1 MCAVFS
7 PLQLWEKYRKDIS
20 KDILPTLRI
29 QHPGLSLD
37 FSDSIYNRALQLLE
51 DMCLSMSGKSLQ
63 HLGLP
68 SPTRDLPTNQL
79 CAEILHETNYSIE
92 ELVLHISL
100 NEPLLFPH
108 QRAAYNAILHHVE
121 ENKGGIFF
129 LDAQGGTGKTFI
141 LNLLL
146 AKIPQRKQ
154 IALAVA
160 SSGIASTLLRGGRTV
175 HSAFKLPLNLAH
187 GDRPVYDISKGSGQ
201 AKVLKQCTAIIW
213 DKCTMAH
220 KKALEALHHTLQ
232 DLNGNNDLMGGCIVV
247 LTWGFHQ
254 TLPIIPRSTPA
265 DELNACPKASHLWR
279 YVKKFT
285 LTTNMRVH
293 LTGVASAGIFS
304 KQLMMF
310 GDGKA
315 PQDPNTGL
323 IQFPCNFC
331 NIVCSVDE
339 LKADVFPDI
348 HHN

>member
-1 MCAVFS
+1 
-7 PLQLWEKYRKDIS
+7 
-20 KDILPTLRI
+20 
-29 QHPGLSLD
+29 
-37 FSDSIYNRALQLLE
+37 
-51 DMCLSMSGKSLQ
+51 MSGKSLQ

-79 CAEILHETNYSIE
+79 CAEILRETNYSIE
-92 ELVLHISL
+92 ELMLHVSL
-100 NEPLLFPH
+100 NEPLLVPD
-108 QRAAYNAILHHVE
+108 QRAAYNAILHHIE

-129 LDAQGGTGKTFI
+129 LDAPGGTGKTFI

-146 AKIPQRKQ
+146 TKIHQRKQ

-175 HSAFKLPLNLAH
+175 HPAFKLPLNLAH
-187 GDRPVYDISKGSGQ
+187 GDHPVCDISKGSGQ
-201 AKVLKQCTAIIW
+201 AKVLQQCTTIIW

-232 DLNGNNDLMGGCIVV
+232 DLHGNNDLMGGCIVV
-247 LTWGFHQ
+247 LAGDFHQ
-254 TLPIIPRSTPA
+254 TLPIILRSTPT
-265 DELNACPKASHLWR
+265 DELSACLKASHFWR

-285 LTTNMRVH
+285 LTTNMRVYFI
-293 LTGVASAGIFS
+293 GDASAGTFS
-304 KQLMMF
+304 EQLMML

-331 NIVCSVDE
+331 NIVCFVDE
-339 LKADVFPDI
+339 LKVNVFPDI